1 MEQLGL
7 FPDVTL
13 RAAEPP
19 VPRIRPRASAER
31 LPMGG
36 WETILDGLTEEQA
49 QAVTHGTGPLLVVAG
64 AGTGKTSVLTRRI
77 AYLVAAGLARPSE
90 ILALTFTDKAAR
102 EMQERVDMLLP
113 YGYADVTIATFHSFG
128 DRVLRSGAL
137 ELGLNPEFQVLS
149 SAEQVL
155 FLRDRMFELP
165 LHRYRPLGHPTGHLQ
180 ALAAHFGKAKDE
192 GVTPRRYQDWVD
204 SLDRATDEDEDRFQ
218 SQHELA
224 RVYAAYQTMMLEA
237 GCLDFADLVFRSLE
251 LLRSRPAALQA
262 LRQRY
267 RYLLVDEF
275 QDTNRTQFELVRLL
289 AGEEANLTAVGD
301 DDQAIYGFRGAAVG
315 NILEFSEVYPQTA
328 QVVLR
333 SNFRSVQ
340 PILDAAYRLIGHNNP
355 DRLEVRCGLDK
366 RLTSHKEGAGHL
378 AHRHFETVSEEAEA
392 IAEEIAN
399 SPRPKS
405 DFAILVRVNRDADPY
420 LRALNG
426 RGIPYRFTGSQ
437 GLYSRPEIRLATSF
451 LRCLCDPHDSLSA
464 FFLAASEL
472 YRFPPDALMLLNS
485 QAQRR
490 HVPLLKVLAEPGDEV
505 TLSEEAGATCAKLL
519 EDLARYTRLIP
530 DESPGRILYHFLT
543 ESGWLRLLSSGDTP
557 DGDARLQNL
566 ARFFETLKAY
576 EELHPQALLPQ
587 FMAHLDLLIEA
598 GDSPGVVEAEAS
610 EDAVEVLTVHKSKG
624 LEFPVV
630 FLVGL
635 VEGRFPGGA
644 RPDLLEFPVEL
655 LSCPPGDEQLVAEER
670 RLFYVGMTRA
680 KEELWLT
687 SARDGGGRSA
697 RRPSRF
703 VLEALD
709 RPSQTSANAAL
720 TSLEKVQRFAPVEPA
735 REAGWAPMAPHRL
748 LTLSFRQ
755 VDDYLTCPLKYKFVH
770 VLRVPITP
778 HHAVIYG
785 NALHEAVSAYLLK
798 RQEGGTL
805 TLEELWEHFHKA
817 WSSQG
822 FLTRAHEEQRYEAGR
837 QALQRFWEAE
847 EGRSRVPLLVEQ
859 EFAFSLGNNKVVG
872 RWDRVDEEAGQTV
885 LTDYKSSEVRTQEA
899 ADRRAAESLQLSLYC
914 LAYKE
919 CRLKIPGEVRL
930 HFLDS
935 GLVGRAPVGGER
947 LRVAREKVLEAADGI
962 RERDYGARPT
972 FGACKSCAYREI
984 CPATAT

>member
-1 MEQLGL
+1 
-7 FPDVTL
+7 
-13 RAAEPP
+13 
-19 VPRIRPRASAER
+19 
-31 LPMGG
+31 MGG
-36 WETILDGLTEEQA
+36 WESILEGLTEEQT

-128 DRVLRSGAL
+128 DRLLRSGAL
-137 ELGLNPEFQVLS
+137 ELGLNPEYQVLS

-165 LHRYRPLGHPTGHLQ
+165 LKRYRPLGHPTGHLQ

-192 GVTPRRYQDWVD
+192 GVTPRAYQDWVD
-204 SLDRATDEDEDRFQ
+204 TLPRATEEEEDRFQ
-218 SQHELA
+218 SQLELS
-224 RVYAAYQTMMLEA
+224 RVYAAYQEMTLQA

-251 LLRSRPAALQA
+251 LLRNHPAV
-262 LRQRY
+262 RQKIRY

-289 AGEEANLTAVGD
+289 AGDNANLTAVGD

-315 NILEFSEVYPQTA
+315 NILEFSEIYPQTA

-366 RLTSHKEGAGHL
+366 RLVAHRQDAGHL

-392 IAEEIAN
+392 VAEEIAN
-399 SPRPKS
+399 SERPKS
-405 DFAILVRVNRDADPY
+405 DFAVLVRVNRDADPY

-437 GLYSRPEIRLATSF
+437 GLYARPEIRLATSF
-451 LRCLCDPHDSLSA
+451 FRCLCDPHDSLSA

-472 YRFPPDALMLLNS
+472 YRFPSDALMVLNS

-490 HVPLLKVLAEPGDEV
+490 HLPLLRVLAEPGDEV
-505 TLSEEAGATCAKLL
+505 TLNDEAQATGKRLL
-519 EDLARYTRLIP
+519 EDLARYTQLIP
-530 DESPGRILYHFLT
+530 EESPGRILYHFLT
-543 ESGWLRLLSSGDTP
+543 ESGWLRQLTADEC
-557 DGDARLQNL
+557 DAELQNL
-566 ARFFETLKAY
+566 ARFFESLKAY

-598 GDSPGVVEAEAS
+598 GDSPGVVEAES
-610 EDAVEVLTVHKSKG
+610 TEDAVEVLTVHKSKG

-635 VEGRFPGGA
+635 TEGRFPGGA
-644 RPDLLEFPVEL
+644 RPDLLEFPPEL
-655 LSCPPGDEQLVAEER
+655 LSTPPGDEELVAEER

-709 RPSQTSANAAL
+709 KPSHASANAAL
-720 TSLEKVQRFAPVEPA
+720 TSIAKLQRFAPVEALKEPGA
-735 REAGWAPMAPHRL
+735 APMAPHRL

-778 HHAVIYG
+778 HHAVVYG
-785 NALHEAVSAYLLK
+785 NALHEAVSAYLLA
-798 RQEGGTL
+798 RQEGRNL
-805 TLEELWEHFHKA
+805 TLEEVWEHFHKA
-817 WSSQG
+817 WTSQG
-822 FLTRAHEEQRYEAGR
+822 FLTRAHEEQRYAAGR
-837 QALQRFWEAE
+837 EALKNFWESE
-847 EGRSRVPLLVEQ
+847 EGRTRVPLLVEQ
-859 EFAFSLGNNKVVG
+859 EFAFTLGNNKVVG
-872 RWDRVDEEAGQTV
+872 RWDRVDDEAGRTV
-885 LTDYKSSEVRTQEA
+885 LTDYKSSEVRSQEA

-919 CRLKIPGEVRL
+919 CHLKVPGEVRL

-935 GLVGRAPVGGER
+935 GLTGRAPVGGER
-947 LRVAREKVLEAADGI
+947 LRLAREKVLEAAEGI
-962 RERDYGARPT
+962 RQRDYAARPT

>member
-1 MEQLGL
+1 
-7 FPDVTL
+7 
-13 RAAEPP
+13 
-19 VPRIRPRASAER
+19 
-31 LPMGG
+31 MGG
-36 WETILDGLTEEQA
+36 WESILEGLTEEQT

-77 AYLVAAGLARPSE
+77 AYLVAAGLARPGE

-128 DRVLRSGAL
+128 DRLLRAGAL
-137 ELGLNPEFQVLS
+137 ELGLNPEYQVLS

-165 LHRYRPLGHPTGHLQ
+165 LKRYRPLGHPTGHLQ

-192 GVTPRRYQDWVD
+192 GVTPQAYLDWVD
-204 SLDRATDEDEDRFQ
+204 TLPRTNDEEEDRFQ
-218 SQHELA
+218 RHLELA
-224 RVYAAYQTMMLEA
+224 NVYAAYQDMTLQA

-251 LLRSRPAALQA
+251 LLRKSPHK
-262 LRQRY
+262 RY

-289 AGEEANLTAVGD
+289 AGESANLTAVGD
-301 DDQAIYGFRGAAVG
+301 DDQAIYGFRGAAVS

-355 DRLEVRCGLDK
+355 DRLEIRCGLDK
-366 RLTSHKEGAGHL
+366 RLVAHRQDQGNL

-405 DFAILVRVNRDADPY
+405 DFAVLVRANRDADPY

-437 GLYSRPEIRLATSF
+437 GLYSRPEIRLALSF
-451 LRCLCDPHDSLSA
+451 FRCLCDPHDSLSA
-464 FFLAASEL
+464 FFLAASPL
-472 YRFPPDALMLLNS
+472 YRFPSDALMLLNS

-490 HVPLLKVLAEPGDEV
+490 HLPLLQILPDPGDEI
-505 TLSEEAGATCAKLL
+505 TLNDEAQAIGKRMLA
-519 EDLARYTRLIP
+519 DLARYTQLIP
-530 DESPGRILYHFLT
+530 EESPGRILYHFLT
-543 ESGWLRLLSSGDTP
+543 ESGWLRQLTADEC
-557 DGDARLQNL
+557 DAQLQNL
-566 ARFFETLKAY
+566 ARFFESLKAY
-576 EELHPQALLPQ
+576 EEMHPQALLPQ

-598 GDSPGVVEAEAS
+598 GDSPGVVEAES
-610 EDAVEVLTVHKSKG
+610 TEEAVEVLTVHKSKG

-635 VEGRFPGGA
+635 TEGRFPSGA
-644 RPDLLEFPVEL
+644 RPDLLEFPPEL
-655 LSCPPGDEQLVAEER
+655 LTENNEDPVAEER

-709 RPSQTSANAAL
+709 RPPLSTMNPSL
-720 TSLEKVQRFAPVEPA
+720 TSLEKVQRFAPVEAVKEP
-735 REAGWAPMAPHRL
+735 GSPPMAPHRL

-785 NALHEAVSAYLLK
+785 NALHEAVSAYLLAL
-798 RQEGGTL
+798 QEGRRL
-805 TLEELWEHFHKA
+805 TLEEVWEHFHKA

-822 FLTRAHEEQRYEAGR
+822 FITRAHEEQRYAAGR
-837 QALQRFWEAE
+837 EALRNFWQHET
-847 EGRSRVPLLVEQ
+847 RVPLLVEQ
-859 EFAFSLGNNKVVG
+859 EFAFTLGNNKVIG
-872 RWDRVDEEAGQTV
+872 RWDRVDDEAGRTV

-919 CRLKIPGEVRL
+919 CHLKVPGEVRL

-935 GLVGRAPVGGER
+935 GLIGRAPVGGER
-947 LRVAREKVLEAADGI
+947 LRTAREKVLEAADGI
-962 RERDYGARPT
+962 RQRDYAARPT